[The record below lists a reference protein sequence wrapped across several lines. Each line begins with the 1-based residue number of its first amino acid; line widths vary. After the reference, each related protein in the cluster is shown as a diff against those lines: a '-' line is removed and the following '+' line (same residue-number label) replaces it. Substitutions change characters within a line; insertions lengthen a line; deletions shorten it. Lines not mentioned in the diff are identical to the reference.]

1 MPLQRARKDLLLLNT
16 HHMNQCW
23 WHQSTNNARSHS
35 SYCEQHQNQCA
46 EHLQAIHKASAT
58 NKRNI
63 NINALSFKSMHR
75 VSTVSVED
83 INNQCTHCQQPM
95 RIASDFLMLGFS
107 RTKTFTFCSMPL
119 TPVILR
125 GAEGEVAESILP
137 ESTLSKGLWRDR
149 P

>member
-125 GAEGEVAESILP
+125 GAEGKVAESILL
-137 ESTLSKGLWRDR
+137 EITLSQGVWRDR

>member
-107 RTKTFTFCSMPL
+107 STKTFTLCSMPIK
-119 TPVILR
+119 PVILR
-125 GAEGEVAESILP
+125 GAKGEVAESILA
-137 ESTLSKGLWRDR
+137 ESTLSRDVWRDR